1 MGILMRIGEAAQFL
15 GVSQS
20 TLRRWT
26 NGGLFPVWRSS
37 TTGNRYLYV
46 EDLDRWVAKKAAA
59 PRRDQSAESRRVG
72 QQARARFAA
81 HSSYS
86 NSTANR
92 RVIER

>member
-46 EDLDRWVAKKAAA
+46 EDLDRWVAKRPQHRAAINL
-59 PRRDQSAESRRVG
+59 PN
-72 QQARARFAA
+72 RAGW
-81 HSSYS
+81 
-86 NSTANR
+86 ANR
-92 RVIER
+92 LEPGSLHTVHIPTLPQIDV